1 MKKSFKLIIA
11 FAVTLI
17 CSLAVISSSL
27 SASAASE
34 DNKKWVTAW
43 GTAPTKVDMTGMS
56 AVGSIVGDVTVRVV
70 INPTASGEKFRIKLS
85 NNYGE
90 NSLKIKS
97 ITAAYSKGKSKIDV
111 NSLKYITFKDGAT
124 DITLAPGEEIYSD
137 PVSLPVYADQPIA
150 ISIYINEYQDIGTMG
165 LSGASS
171 YFTRGEATRT
181 ENYDLVA
188 GVIDEKEMLDVVS
201 KILEGFSGSGSI
213 DLQLAYDFI
222 KFVPAIS
229 SLDVLTD
236 ASGYSVIIAGDSTVA
251 NDLPEYL
258 GQAIYQ
264 QDNINNVGIVGKGI
278 VGNRLLASGLGLGT
292 QIDGDSLVARFN
304 RDVLSQSGVEYVI
317 IKIGANDII
326 YPVSKDILAQNPD
339 IKQPTAENI
348 INGYKL
354 LIRECHNAG
363 IKIIFA
369 SITQWKGNTRDYFD
383 EGPQYVRSEEEFQ
396 KDWQIAK
403 DVNKWL
409 ATTNEHD
416 GFIDLTEISANPLDR
431 DALYTEYS
439 TDGMNPSEICQRLW
453 ANYIPRSLIG
463 VGSKTGGVRIE
474 EREANMFSG
483 QEKLIVAEVIPESA
497 ADKSLTWESSDP
509 EVATVDENGVVKA
522 ISSGTAVITCKTV
535 SGGFTA
541 YCIINVTTKP
551 ESIMMDYTERD
562 IYTTK
567 SVTLEAIVLPESA
580 NDKSVKWTSS
590 NKQVAIVDQNGKVT
604 GVGTGMTT
612 ITATTNVG
620 GLTATCIV
628 NVTKK
633 NEVQSVTITSD
644 GTAITSKTLY
654 INDNPKTTF
663 KYTVSPTNAT
673 FKDVVWTSSNPKVVS
688 VDQLGNI
695 KGLDVGTATIKC
707 TSEDNPYAV
716 ATCTVYVK
724 VKVTGVEISTN
735 ELSLVETKSK
745 TLSADILPADASN
758 RNLTWSSSDESIVKV
773 DKNGKVTAVKAGTA
787 YITVKAGNGRFSDTC
802 KVKVS
807 RIIYSQSVKLNKT
820 SLTLDDGKTYQLSAT
835 VSPESATSKSVTW
848 SSSNTKV
855 IKVDSEGEVTAV
867 DPGTAYIYCKTK
879 DSGVAAKC
887 KVTVKAVKVTS
898 ISFSTSSTTIEYS
911 KTKTLKPTFKPSNA
925 TDKTL
930 TWTSS
935 NPKVVSVDKNGKI
948 KGLQAGKSAVIT
960 ATTKTGKL
968 TAKITVKVNPI
979 SVSSISLN
987 RTSQSLSKGGTFT
1000 LTATIKPSNAAD
1012 KTLTW
1017 TSSDTSVAKVD
1028 KNGKVTALKNGT
1040 ATITCKS
1047 ANGKTAKCTVTVR
1060 KIAVS
1065 DIQLD
1070 MRSVLVDV
1078 GVSFNLV
1085 ATITPGNATNKT
1097 IKWTTSDSSVAKVSS
1112 SGKVTAVA
1120 AGVCQITATTADG
1133 GHVAVCMITVK

>member
-1 MKKSFKLIIA
+1 MKKCIKLIIA

-17 CSLAVISSSL
+17 CSFAVISSSV
-27 SASAASE
+27 SASAVTDE
-34 DNKKWVTAW
+34 NKKWVAAW
-43 GTAPTKVDMTGMS
+43 GTAPTKVNMTGMS

-85 NNYGE
+85 NYYGE

-97 ITAAYSKGKSKIDV
+97 ITAAYSRGKSKIDV
-111 NSLKYITFKDGAT
+111 NSLKYVTFNDGAT
-124 DITLAPGEEIYSD
+124 DITIAPGEEIYSD
-137 PVSLPVYADQPIA
+137 PVALSVRADEPIA
-150 ISIYINEYQDIGTMG
+150 ISMFINEYQDVGTMG
-165 LSGASS
+165 LSGATS
-171 YFTRGEATRT
+171 YFTTGEATRT

-188 GVIDEKEMLDVVS
+188 GVIDEKEMLDIVS
-201 KILEGFSGSGSI
+201 KILESFSGNSSI
-213 DLQLAYDFI
+213 DLELAYNFI

-236 ASGYSVIIAGDSTVA
+236 ASGYSVVIAGDSTVA

-264 QDNINNVGIVGKGI
+264 QDNINNVGIVGKGVI
-278 VGNRLLASGLGLGT
+278 GNRLLASGLGLGT
-292 QIDGDSLVARFN
+292 QINGDSLIARFN
-304 RDVLSQSGVEYVI
+304 RDVLSESGVEYII

-326 YPVSKDILAQNPD
+326 FPVSNDIIAQTPGVQ
-339 IKQPTAENI
+339 QPTAENI

-363 IKIIFA
+363 IKVVFA

-383 EGPQYVRSEEEFQ
+383 DGPQYVRSEAEFQ
-396 KDWQIAK
+396 RDWQIAK
-403 DVNKWL
+403 DVNAWL

-416 GFIDLTEISANPLDR
+416 GFIDLTEISANPLDK

-474 EREANMFSG
+474 EREADLFAG
-483 QEKLIVAEVIPESA
+483 QEKQIVAEVIPESA
-497 ADKSLTWESSDP
+497 VDKSLTWESSNP
-509 EVATVDENGVVKA
+509 EVATVDENGLVKA
-522 ISSGTAVITCKTV
+522 VSNGTAIITCKTV
-535 SGGFTA
+535 SGGYTA
-541 YCIINVTTKP
+541 YCTINVTTKP

-590 NKQVAIVDQNGKVT
+590 NKQVATVDQNGKVT

-633 NEVQSVTITSD
+633 KEVQSVTITSGGD
-644 GTAITSKTLY
+644 PVTKKTLY
-654 INDNPKTTF
+654 INDNPKTLLE
-663 KYTVSPTNAT
+663 YAVSPTNAT
-673 FKDVVWTSSNPKVVS
+673 FKDVVWSSTDPKIVS
-688 VDQLGNI
+688 VDQLGNV
-695 KGLDVGTATIKC
+695 KGLAEGVATIKC

-724 VKVTGVEISTN
+724 VKVTGVEISN
-735 ELSLVETKSK
+735 SELSVVETKSK

-758 RNLTWSSSDESIVKV
+758 QNLTWSSSDESIVKV
-773 DKNGKVTAVKAGTA
+773 DKNGKVTGVKAGTA

-802 KVKVS
+802 KVTVS
-807 RIIYSQSVKLNKT
+807 RIIYTQKVKLNKT
-820 SLTLDDGKTYQLSAT
+820 TLTLNDGKTYQLSAT
-835 VSPESATSKSVTW
+835 VTPESSTSKKVVW

-855 IKVDSEGEVTAV
+855 VKVDAEGEVTAV

-879 DSGVAAKC
+879 DSGVTAKC
-887 KVTVKAVKVTS
+887 KVTVKAVKATS
-898 ISFSTSSTTIEYS
+898 ISFSSSSMTIEYS
-911 KTKTLKPTFKPSNA
+911 KTKTLKPTFKPSNT
-925 TDKTL
+925 TDKSL
-930 TWTSS
+930 SWTSS
-935 NPKVVSVDKNGKI
+935 NPKVVSVDKNGTI
-948 KGLQAGKSAVIT
+948 KGLQAGKSAVVT

-968 TAKITVKVNPI
+968 TAKITVKVNPV
-979 SVSSISLN
+979 SVSKITLN
-987 RTSQSLSKGGTFT
+987 RTSQSMSKGGKFT
-1000 LTATIKPSNAAD
+1000 LTATVKPSNATD

-1017 TSSDTSVAKVD
+1017 TSSNPSVATVD

-1040 ATITCKS
+1040 TTITCKS

-1060 KIAVS
+1060 KVAVT

-1070 MRSVLVDV
+1070 KRSVLVDV
-1078 GVSFNLV
+1078 GVSFNII

-1097 IKWTTSDSSVAKVSS
+1097 VKWTTSDSSVAKVSS

-1120 AGVCQITATTADG
+1120 TGVCQITATTADG
-1133 GHVAVCMITVK
+1133 GYTAVCMITVK